1 MVLSLHHIFIFY
13 FLFQKN
19 MAYQYPKG
27 HKKMGGRAKGTPNK
41 KTTETKECIARMLN
55 DYQTSGLMESDF
67 IKLEPK
73 DRMAIAE
80 RFMQYLMPKMQATS
94 MDITPSGLSELDKR
108 IAALGKEEEDPDAA
122 EISEP

>member
-1 MVLSLHHIFIFY
+1 MVLSLHHIFKFN
-13 FLFQKN
+13 FLCIKI

-55 DYQTSGLMESDF
+55 DYQDSGLMESDF
-67 IKLEPK
+67 KTLDPK

-80 RFMQYLMPKMQATS
+80 RFLQYLMPKMQATS
-94 MDITPSGLSELDKR
+94 MDINPSGLSELDKR
-108 IAALGKEEEDPDAA
+108 IAALGKEEEEESDAA
-122 EISEP
+122 EP